1 MSISDRI
8 KSIGTYG
15 VVLNEAHFK
24 DLLFEVVPPPAVM
37 QNKNTSNLIKMGF
50 PKRLVEDNATFCVW
64 YATIT
69 KKKMTFVL
77 TLAQSFKINY
87 GRLYMPSM

>member
-1 MSISDRI
+1 MKGNELLSISDRI

-69 KKKMTFVL
+69 EKKKNGVC
-77 TLAQSFKINY
+77 INTC
-87 GRLYMPSM
+87 PVIQN

>member
-1 MSISDRI
+1 MKGNELLSISDRI

-69 KKKMTFVL
+69 EKKK
-77 TLAQSFKINY
+77 KKK
-87 GRLYMPSM
+87 